1 MLTIVVL
8 VYLQED
14 DDLAKWRRYWCVLK
28 NLKLDFWSSSDDVE
42 VTEPLVTIPV
52 TKVIKFC
59 DFLKKKIS
67 EYFYHFKKKPL

>member
-28 NLKLDFWSSSDDVE
+28 NLKLDFWSSSNDVE

-52 TKVIKFC
+52 TKVTKIFYL
-59 DFLKKKIS
+59 LKNKMS
-67 EYFYHFKKKPL
+67 EYFCHFKSKPG

>member
-1 MLTIVVL
+1 M

-52 TKVIKFC
+52 TKVIEHFY
-59 DFLKKKIS
+59 FLRKEKKNQNIFVIS
-67 EYFYHFKKKPL
+67 RKGWISC

>member
-28 NLKLDFWSSSDDVE
+28 NLKLDFWSSSNDVE

-52 TKVIKFC
+52 TKVTKI
-59 DFLKKKIS
+59 FLPFEKQNVRIFLSFQK
-67 EYFYHFKKKPL
+67 